1 MFQFRVNVS
10 LRGNCYTSAVDQ
22 PQFAPLNPREKS
34 EFRYRWVGVGK
45 KDDKQTQTQGDVL
58 YLNVICQIEHQT
70 FNTEENRE
78 VR

>member
-1 MFQFRVNVS
+1 MDVTGEMLQSS
-10 LRGNCYTSAVDQ
+10 LSRPPSICRKLGFWIGGQESAR
-22 PQFAPLNPREKS
+22 N
-34 EFRYRWVGVGK
+34 
-45 KDDKQTQTQGDVL
+45 DKQIWPQGSVL